1 MSASED
7 PVVHQRQ
14 MEKLK
19 VVVDNRI
26 AAATREKGLLMV
38 HTGNGKGKSTAALGM
53 LVRSLGHGF
62 PCAVVQF
69 IKGEQATAETMLAQV
84 APAFGGSL
92 AWDRC
97 GQGFTWNTQDLD
109 ADRAHAREG
118 WELVRQHLSNPELRF
133 LLLDELAIVLR
144 HGLLDTAAVLAEL
157 QARRPKLHVVI
168 TGRGA
173 PEALLE
179 AADLVTEMREV
190 KHPFKAGIKAQPGIE
205 F

>member
-1 MSASED
+1 MTFSDD
-7 PVVHQRQ
+7 PSTHARQ
-14 MEKLK
+14 MGKLK
-19 VVVDNRI
+19 AVVDKRI
-26 AAATREKGLLMV
+26 AAATEEKGLLMV

-69 IKGEQATAETMLAQV
+69 IKGEQATAETMLTQV
-84 APAFGGSL
+84 TSTVGGNL

-97 GQGFTWNTQDLD
+97 GQGFTWNTQDLE
-109 ADRAHAREG
+109 ADKTHARQG
-118 WELVRQHLSNPELRF
+118 WEVVRRHLSNPELRF

-144 HGLLDTAAVLAEL
+144 HGFLDTVEVLAEL
-157 QARRPKLHVVI
+157 QARRPELHVVI